1 MSGRYIAKT
10 LPWGHLWTGG
20 INNNVHIKTPIIF
33 FLFLSIVY
41 SVQFLLCPQSTIYP
55 RECKKT
61 GQNAASTPQLTG
73 SNSEHWQKFLSMRS
87 RQASG
92 KGKDK
97 NHLENDFCHSLK
109 KKISLSVEGS
119 FINFNTIVSIIIN
132 SRYLLSTY
140 WILGFSNHQVKELII
155 SEIN

>member
-109 KKISLSVEGS
+109 KKSAYQLRDHSL
-119 FINFNTIVSIIIN
+119 TSIPLFPSSLIADI
-132 SRYLLSTY
+132 YWASTEY
-140 WILGFSNHQVKELII
+140 WALAITK
-155 SEIN
+155 